1 MKESSQITVIE
12 PPSAWPAL
20 NLGELWKYRDL
31 LILFVWRDFSAKYRQ
46 SVLGVSWA
54 VINPVIQMVL
64 FTLVFGKMAELPS
77 DGIPYPVFN
86 FSALLPWIYFSG
98 CLTKST
104 TSAVRSSQLLTK
116 VYFPRLLLPLAN
128 VTNGL
133 IDFGIQLVLLLLLMA
148 WYGIVP
154 TAGAF
159 LLPLFLL
166 MIIVAALAVGLWTS
180 ALSVK
185 YRDVTQVIS
194 FMARMW
200 MWLTPVVYSV
210 SLVPEKWRPL
220 YYLNPMVGVIEGFR
234 WAMLGATSP
243 DWQMMGISFVVTCL
257 LLVSG
262 VIFFRKSEAT
272 FADVI

>member
-1 MKESSQITVIE
+1 
-12 PPSAWPAL
+12 
-20 NLGELWKYRDL
+20 
-31 LILFVWRDFSAKYRQ
+31 
-46 SVLGVSWA
+46 
-54 VINPVIQMVL
+54 
-64 FTLVFGKMAELPS
+64 
-77 DGIPYPVFN
+77 
-86 FSALLPWIYFSG
+86 
-98 CLTKST
+98 
-104 TSAVRSSQLLTK
+104 
-116 VYFPRLLLPLAN
+116 
-128 VTNGL
+128 
-133 IDFGIQLVLLLLLMA
+133 MA

-166 MIIVAALAVGLWTS
+166 MIIVAPLAVGLWTS